1 MHNGGIV
8 VRERNPGKA
17 LREWRPVSK
26 KQEAFH
32 SCSAFEL
39 LFGGKV
45 GGGKSECIL
54 VEALRYVNVPGY
66 SAIIF
71 RRTFPELEAPGG
83 IIARSRELLSGWA
96 TYQVQKHRWTFPS
109 GATLTFSHL
118 DRPEA
123 VFKHHSA
130 QYAYQG
136 WDELTTFEEYQY
148 LYLFSRARTVCGVP
162 VRIRSGTNPG
172 GRGEE
177 WVLNRWGAWLGEDA
191 NAKSGEIRHF
201 KRTDDMDTEVK
212 EGTKG
217 SLSRCFIEGGL
228 RDNPILMADEGYI
241 ARLEALPLV
250 ERKRLLDGEWGI
262 RVAGNVF
269 HRDWF
274 RLILPFAPEDLHWV
288 RYWDLAQISEQEAK
302 REKKDPSWTASA
314 AVAFGSNGTIYIKD
328 MVRGRWDWPQQREVI
343 KAVMLAEPS
352 TIHGIE
358 AKMHGKTA
366 VQEFLTDQELAHVP
380 IQAINVEN
388 DKLSRALAWSY
399 RAEAGKVV
407 LINGHWIPGCLN
419 ELVAFDGTGRTKDD
433 QVDTISGGV
442 GMLSGALGVL
452 FA

>member
-1 MHNGGIV
+1 MAK
-8 VRERNPGKA
+8 REPGTVLRNWK
-17 LREWRPVSK
+17 PVSV

-32 SCSAFEL
+32 ASTAFEL
-39 LFGGKV
+39 LYGGKA
-45 GGGKSECIL
+45 GGGKSESLL
-54 VEALRYVNVPGY
+54 VEALRYVTVPGY
-66 SAIIF
+66 AAILF
-71 RRTFPELEAPGG
+71 RRTFPELEAPGSL
-83 IIARSRELLSGWA
+83 IPRSRELLSGWA

-118 DRPEA
+118 DKAES
-123 VFKHHSA
+123 VYKHHSA
-130 QYAYQG
+130 QYAYIG

-177 WVLNRWGAWLGEDA
+177 WVLRRWGAWLGEEA

-201 KRTDDMDTEVK
+201 KRVDDVDAEVP
-212 EGTKG
+212 EETRGA
-217 SLSRCFIEGGL
+217 LSRSFIEGGL
-228 RDNPILMADEGYI
+228 RDNPILMADPGYI

-262 RVAGNVF
+262 KVIGNVF
-269 HRDWF
+269 HRGWF

-288 RYWDLAQISEQEAK
+288 RYWDLAQVSEAEA
-302 REKKDPSWTASA
+302 RAKKTNPSYTASA
-314 AVAFGSNGTIYIKD
+314 AIAFGNQGQIYIRD
-328 MVRGRWDWPQQREVI
+328 MVRGRWDWPEQRAVI
-343 KAVMLAEPS
+343 KAVMLAEPNVV
-352 TIHGIE
+352 HGIE

-366 VQEFLTDQELAHVP
+366 VQDFLTDQELAHVP
-380 IQAINVEN
+380 IQAVNVEN

-399 RAEAGKVV
+399 RAEAGKVI
-407 LINGHWIPGCLN
+407 LINGHWIPGFLN
-419 ELVAFDGTGRTKDD
+419 EVVSFDGSGRTKDD
-433 QVDTISGGV
+433 QVDTVSGGV